1 MTFQTDENI
10 AFVQDK
16 LGLTTDN
23 INILQE
29 ALTMAQS
36 ICEAVDEHEIKE
48 ALNIVNRASDGLGTP
63 QNVPSLVASD
73 ESAIESPESVSE
85 NEDKKQNRCTVK
97 KEETSKKET
106 EEGGRR

>member
-1 MTFQTDENI
+1 MKFQTKENL

-29 ALTMAQS
+29 ALTKAQS
-36 ICEAVDEHEIKE
+36 ICEAEDEHGIKE
-48 ALNIVNRASDGLGTP
+48 ALNIVNRSSDGLGTP

-73 ESAIESPESVSE
+73 GSNSVSTETTSE
-85 NEDKKQNRCTVK
+85 NEDDNQLDV
-97 KEETSKKET
+97 
-106 EEGGRR
+106 